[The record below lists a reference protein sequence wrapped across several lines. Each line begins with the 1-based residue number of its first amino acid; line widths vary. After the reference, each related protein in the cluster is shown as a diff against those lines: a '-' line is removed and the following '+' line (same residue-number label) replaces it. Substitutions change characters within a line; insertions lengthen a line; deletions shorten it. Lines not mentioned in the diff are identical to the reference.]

1 MKNEK
6 LLFEIIKSMSMNE
19 KRYFKIFC
27 NRHIIG
33 SQNKYVQLFTIFQKN
48 KSFDD
53 KSIVQSL
60 IEHNYSLKFISSDMN
75 YLKKILLKS
84 LNEFHSEKTFEIKI
98 KQQLISIEIL
108 FYKGLYQECLELIN
122 KAKKIKLYS
131 ESNYLMLELLN
142 WEKKCTGYSQGL
154 IKAIEVNN
162 TIERCF
168 NQIKIDQEITDIY
181 YKSYL
186 KKNNLE
192 KIHKTKILL
201 DFESLIKS
209 EVLLNNNHFDS
220 LRLNIYYNLIFSNY
234 YHVKREF
241 SNELNYLIKALSF
254 FDVNEVY
261 KYENPLDYISISIR
275 VIDIKKIGTSE
286 DFYIELQKL
295 RNFDKIL
302 DLQKEVVQER
312 IFLFTNQAELEHL
325 LYVNQF
331 DDAVV
336 VLENILQAINTSKYN
351 IEPYY
356 YIKIYYL
363 IASINCLIGDFSNG
377 LKYINKVINTF
388 KFSDRPNV
396 FLRAEFLNIII
407 HYELKN
413 YELVIRA
420 IGNIKV
426 KYKTKYEFNFFEK
439 KILEVIY
446 NISVNPN
453 IVKEKI
459 EFKNLLEQIKSK
471 YSKEEEDDLLKNN
484 YFRYIMTKIN
494 PIIYKE
500 IISK

>member
-6 LLFEIIKSMSMNE
+6 LLFEIIKSMTMNE

-33 SQNKYVQLFTIFQKN
+33 GQNKYIILFDIFQKIKSIDN
-48 KSFDD
+48 KS
-53 KSIVQSL
+53 VVESL
-60 IEHNYSLKFISSDMN
+60 NEYNYSLKFISSDMN
-75 YLKKILLKS
+75 YLKKMVLKS
-84 LNEFHSEKTFEIKI
+84 LNEFHSEKTFDIKI

-154 IKAIEVNN
+154 IKAIEVNI
-162 TIERCF
+162 TIEKCF
-168 NQIKIDQEITDIY
+168 KQIKIDKQITDIY
-181 YKSYL
+181 YNSYL
-186 KKNNLE
+186 QKNNLGKINKE
-192 KIHKTKILL
+192 KIISDFDNLL
-201 DFESLIKS
+201 NS
-209 EVLLNNNHFDS
+209 EVLLKNKHFAS
-220 LRLNIYYNLIFSNY
+220 ARLNVFYNLIYSNY
-234 YHVKREF
+234 YHVKRDYL
-241 SNELNYLIKALSF
+241 NELKYLTKSLSYF
-254 FDVNEVY
+254 ENNEEY

-275 VIDIKKIGTSE
+275 VIDIKKTFDSE
-286 DFYIELQKL
+286 DFYLELQKL

-312 IFLFTNQAELEHL
+312 IFLFTNQAELEHF

-331 DDAVV
+331 DDAVI
-336 VLENILQAINTSKYN
+336 VLENILQAIKTSKYN

-363 IASINCLIGDFSNG
+363 IASINCVIGDFSNG
-377 LKYINKVINTF
+377 LKYINKIINTF

-396 FLRAEFLNIII
+396 FVRAEFLNIII

-413 YELVIRA
+413 HDLVIRA

-426 KYKTKYEFNFFEK
+426 KYKKKYEFNLFEN
-439 KILEVIY
+439 KILETIY
-446 NISVNPN
+446 KISENPH
-453 IVKEKI
+453 IVKEKT
-459 EFKNLLEQIKSK
+459 EFQNLYNLIKSK
-471 YSKEEEDDLLKNN
+471 FSPEEEDDLLKNN
-484 YFRYIMTKIN
+484 YFRYI
-494 PIIYKE
+494 
-500 IISK
+500 ISKTNN